1 MASVDISFTLSF
13 IILLILSVS
22 AQSIFE
28 ARNSVTA
35 LQKYETDGL
44 SSPALRP
51 HPLRSDELDLLDTVL
66 LASVDGRFHGLNRT
80 TGRLVWTMEAPSS
93 HPMNLQDLVRT
104 EHTGLRGGT
113 AAVDVDSQEGHHL
126 PFETYIIE
134 PQSGNI
140 FLNPADAKRDDP
152 LQRLPFSM
160 SQLVDMSP
168 FRFDDQRTFVGK
180 KRTSLISLDLRSGEV
195 LEILDPEQCSW
206 GDERHGA
213 SRRNVL
219 SKEEELLEELED
231 PIDRTIVH
239 IGRTDYH
246 VSVFSRGR
254 IIQNLTYSAY
264 GPNNMDKDVQYLWH
278 RTPDNRY
285 HQPTPDGNLIMFKT
299 DEKDPL
305 RYMMKFKRPI
315 VAVFDAVTFSD
326 RSDPLLLLQP
336 TPSLQDLYPSQRKEV
351 SDLSLNG
358 EVTYV
363 GRIGNSLYALSHQTY
378 PHVLFSQ
385 FPSQRTIESDA
396 TYNYLY
402 DTDEFGEPLEGCT
415 TLDCLV
421 GAHYTETASP
431 SRLSRLIASVASIPA
446 PSVSILKE
454 IQRNPPSPEMTHD
467 QHHEVKVNIPEP
479 SIIATSSS
487 PPVAGATP
495 RKSTIPMYTLDPPQ
509 SAVKFWTIGSDSKNP
524 LLGGLVG
531 LLLMAWMIAKWVSG
545 HWGNKKQLSEIAD
558 RDMGFEP
565 VVLPPLKVEHRSA
578 ETPSDETT
586 PTHPRDLS
594 IDTELKPLPP
604 VPPPE
609 TLVEPPPSP
618 GADRRSSEETPDGDG
633 DGADTEKEAAGEGGN
648 GAKRGKGKPLR
659 RKRGK
664 GGGGG
669 GSRKV
674 TIMDPLGKEDGETSR
689 VVFTHALAQPAA
701 NASAVRAAS
710 SLVVSDTV
718 LGYGS
723 HGTMVFQGTF
733 QGRAVAVKRLLQD
746 FVTLAS
752 REVTLLQESDDHPNV
767 IRYYFKENRDNFLY
781 IALELCPAS
790 LADIVERPHLHS
802 DISGSFDPK
811 RALSQVTMG
820 LKHLHSLKIVHRDI
834 KPQNILVSGVG
845 SSGHHRMLIS
855 DFGLCRKLESD
866 QTSFLP
872 TVHSGGGGMAAGTVG
887 WRAPEILKGEVKLDE
902 STLDMSSGGT
912 PNSSVG
918 GTGSVDGST
927 GRAGSY
933 SQNRLTK
940 GVDVFAL
947 GCLFYYTLTGG
958 EHPYGERFEREVNIL
973 KDVKSL
979 DRLLPLGEEGTEAED
994 LITMMLAPEPKSR
1007 PDTTACLIHP
1017 FFWSPARRLGFLQDA
1032 SDRFE
1037 IMGRD
1042 PPEPQLV
1049 ALETNAR
1056 DVVGTDWH
1064 KKLDRVFDENL
1075 GKFRKYDGKS
1085 VQDLMRALRNKVG
1098 SAESTV
1104 VCWLDG
1110 GLTGTPHQY
1119 QKHHYQ
1125 DLPDNVKRSLGVLP
1139 EGFLSYFTRRFP
1151 RFFLHVYDV
1160 VCNDSLLRQDPMF
1173 RTYFELAE

>member
-1 MASVDISFTLSF
+1 MASIGISFTISLIIF
-13 IILLILSVS
+13 IISAS

-28 ARNSVTA
+28 ARNSVTS
-35 LQKYETDGL
+35 LQTYANDASISPL
-44 SSPALRP
+44 SP
-51 HPLRSDELDLLDTVL
+51 HQPLRSDELQLLDTVL

-80 TGRLVWTMEAPSS
+80 TGRVIWTMETPHS
-93 HPMNLQDLVRT
+93 NLMDLKDLVRT
-104 EHTGLRGGT
+104 EHTGLRGGA
-113 AAVDVDSQEGHHL
+113 AAVDVESHDL

-134 PQSGNI
+134 PQTGHI

-160 SQLVDMSP
+160 AQLVDMSP

-206 GDERHGA
+206 GDERKGA
-213 SRRNVL
+213 GRRNVL
-219 SKEEELLEELED
+219 SEEEELLDELD
-231 PIDRTIVH
+231 PLDRTIVH

-264 GPNNMDKDVQYLWH
+264 GPNNMDKDMQYLWH
-278 RTPDNRY
+278 RTPDNWY
-285 HQPTPDGNLIMFKT
+285 HQPTPDGNLLMFKT
-299 DEKDPL
+299 DEREPL
-305 RYMMKFKRPI
+305 RYMMKFRRPI
-315 VAVFDAVTFSD
+315 VAVFDAVTVSD
-326 RSDPLLLLQP
+326 RTDPLLLLQP
-336 TPSLQDLYPSQRKEV
+336 TPSLQDLYPTRRKEV
-351 SDLSLNG
+351 SELALHG
-358 EVTYV
+358 EITYV
-363 GRIGNSLYALSHQTY
+363 GRIGNSLFALSHQTY

-385 FPSQRTIESDA
+385 FPALRTIEADPS
-396 TYNYLY
+396 YSYIY
-402 DTDEFGEPLEGCT
+402 DTDEFGEPLQGCA

-421 GAHYTETASP
+421 GSHYTETASP
-431 SRLSRLIASVASIPA
+431 SRLSRLIASVISIPA
-446 PSVSILKE
+446 PPPSVVKD
-454 IQRNPPSPEMTHD
+454 IQRESTSPEMTPPIRD
-467 QHHEVKVNIPEP
+467 QQREVKINTPEP
-479 SIIATSSS
+479 SIIPTSSS
-487 PPVAGATP
+487 PPVSSAPTG
-495 RKSTIPMYTLDPPQ
+495 KSTVPMYTLDPPK
-509 SAVKFWTIGSDSKNP
+509 SAANFWTIGADSKNP

-545 HWGNKKQLSEIAD
+545 HWGNQRQLSAVAN
-558 RDMGFEP
+558 RDMSFEP
-565 VVLPPLKVEHRSA
+565 IVLPPLKLEHKSID
-578 ETPSDETT
+578 TPSEETIPPPHQRT
-586 PTHPRDLS
+586 LS
-594 IDTELKPLPP
+594 IDTETKPLPP
-604 VPPPE
+604 VPTPE
-609 TLVEPPPSP
+609 QPIDEPTSSPDVEKRLP
-618 GADRRSSEETPDGDG
+618 DETPDGEPDG
-633 DGADTEKEAAGEGGN
+633 VETEKEGAGDGGN
-648 GAKRGKGKPLR
+648 GGKRGKGKPLR

-664 GGGGG
+664 GGG
-669 GSRKV
+669 SRKV
-674 TIMDPLGKEDGETSR
+674 TIMDPLGKEEAEAPR
-689 VVFTHALAQPAA
+689 VVFTHSLAQSATPS
-701 NASAVRAAS
+701 SAVQATS

-802 DISGSFDPK
+802 EISATFDPK
-811 RALSQVTMG
+811 RALSQVTLG
-820 LKHLHSLKIVHRDI
+820 LKHLHSLKIIHRDI
-834 KPQNILVSGVG
+834 KPQNILVSSGG
-845 SSGHHRMLIS
+845 SNGHHRMLIS

-918 GTGSVDGST
+918 GTGSVDGSA

-940 GVDVFAL
+940 AVDVFAL
-947 GCLFYYTLTGG
+947 GCLFYYTLTGA

-973 KDVKSL
+973 KDVKNL
-979 DRLLPLGEEGTEAED
+979 DRLAPLGEEGTEAED
-994 LITMMLAPEPKSR
+994 LITTMLTPEPKSR
-1007 PDTTACLIHP
+1007 PDTTDCLIHP
-1017 FFWSPARRLGFLQDA
+1017 YFWSPARRLGFLQDA

-1056 DVVGTDWH
+1056 DVVGPDWH
-1064 KKLDRVFDENL
+1064 KKLDKVFDENL
-1075 GKFRKYDGKS
+1075 GKFRKYDGRS
-1085 VQDLMRALRNKVG
+1085 VQDLMRALRNK
-1098 SAESTV
+1098 
-1104 VCWLDG
+1104 
-1110 GLTGTPHQY
+1110 
-1119 QKHHYQ
+1119 KHHYQ

-1151 RFFLHVYDV
+1151 KFFLHVYDV
-1160 VCNDSLLRQDPMF
+1160 VSNDSLLRQDAMF